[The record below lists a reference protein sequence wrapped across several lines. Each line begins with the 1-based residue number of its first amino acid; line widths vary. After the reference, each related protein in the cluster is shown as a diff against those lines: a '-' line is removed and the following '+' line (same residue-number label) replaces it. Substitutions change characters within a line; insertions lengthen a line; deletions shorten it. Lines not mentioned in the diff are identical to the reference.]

1 MHVRWQHDLMQ
12 YLPKDMRSALCALDA
27 KTANCVEEVRIRASR
42 PLMVVSDGKDV
53 FIDARGN
60 AAEEVD
66 AMRIGQ
72 DHVSEIFERV
82 TRASV
87 YAVEHELQSGYTT
100 LPGGYRVGFSGKTV
114 MRLGIPTI
122 VSPCASF
129 NIRIVREVIGCAHPV
144 LPFLLKDGGV
154 HSTLIISP
162 PGLGKT
168 TMLRDIVRSLST
180 GFPGCRGFHVSVVDE
195 RSEIAACYG
204 GIPQTELGPRVDVL
218 DGCPKADGM
227 QMLLRAM
234 APDVLVV
241 DELAKAEELE
251 AVRDAAGGGVAVIAS
266 AHGDGID
273 QVLRRPAFAA
283 CNDFP
288 VFTRCV
294 LLGRAQG
301 VGSVTGISDLPGRHV
316 LFGRSFKGGHAS
328 CG

>member
-1 MHVRWQHDLMQ
+1 MNVRWQHDIMQ
-12 YLPKDMRSALCALDA
+12 YLPKELRGALCALDNA
-27 KTANCVEEVRIRASR
+27 TARHVEEVRIRASR
-42 PLMVVSDGKDV
+42 PLMVVAGGMDV
-53 FIDARGN
+53 FIDAHGKAVQKEN
-60 AAEEVD
+60 ALYVEQE
-66 AMRIGQ
+66 
-72 DHVSEIFERV
+72 HVGDIFERV

-100 LPGGYRVGFSGKTV
+100 LPGGYRVGFCGKTV
-114 MRLGIPTI
+114 MRGGIPTI

-129 NIRIVREVIGCAHPV
+129 NIRIVREVIGCADPV
-144 LPFLLKDGGV
+144 LPFLIGEQGV

-180 GFPGCRGFHVSVVDE
+180 GFDGCSGFHVSVVDE

-204 GIPQTELGPRVDVL
+204 GIPQTELGPRADVL
-218 DGCPKADGM
+218 DGCPKAEGM
-227 QMLLRAM
+227 RMLLRAM

-241 DELAKAEELE
+241 DELATADEFE

-266 AHGDGID
+266 AHGDSID
-273 QVLRRPAFAA
+273 QVLRRPAFAS

-301 VGSVTGISDLPGRHV
+301 VGSIAGILDLPGKRP
-316 LFGRSFKGGHAS
+316 LY
-328 CG
+328 